1 MSVLILMTSLFATYF
16 LLPPVQHSNA
26 VPRKLISMGGS
37 FDSCSLPIQTEM
49 IILLANGYLKLD
61 ELLNYLKMKYPVL
74 SLMTYTFQC
83 TPTQSSEIACVFF
96 SA

>member
-1 MSVLILMTSLFATYF
+1 
-16 LLPPVQHSNA
+16 
-26 VPRKLISMGGS
+26 MGGS

-96 SA
+96 FCLGVGFFVYSKLVTDITWTIRQ